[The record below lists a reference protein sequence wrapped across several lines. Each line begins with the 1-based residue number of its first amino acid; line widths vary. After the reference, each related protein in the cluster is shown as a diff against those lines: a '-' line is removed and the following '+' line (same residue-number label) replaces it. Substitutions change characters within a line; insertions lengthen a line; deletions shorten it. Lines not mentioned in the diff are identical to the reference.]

1 MNANQR
7 FAVLGLLLMLGLGV
21 IAARGPWEHAPK
33 KLASPVRVESPAPVA
48 PEPLIPV
55 FIKVS
60 HPISDRAARELA
72 LGAYEN
78 GFQIVRAPS
87 EAVVFLDGWFNK
99 SEPNGNLGY
108 CYIDYGLNVGGVVKD
123 KSVVGRAKGC
133 EPLTEY
139 SAAKIVFHQI
149 KMMIK

>member
-72 LGAYEN
+72 LVPMKMVSKSCVLPVKLL
-78 GFQIVRAPS
+78 FS
-87 EAVVFLDGWFNK
+87 WMDGLIN
-99 SEPNGNLGY
+99 PNRMG
-108 CYIDYGLNVGGVVKD
+108 IWDIAISTTV
-123 KSVVGRAKGC
+123 
-133 EPLTEY
+133 
-139 SAAKIVFHQI
+139 
-149 KMMIK
+149 

>member
-7 FAVLGLLLMLGLGV
+7 VAVLGLLLMLGLGV
-21 IAARGPWEHAPK
+21 IDARGPWEHAPK

-60 HPISDRAARELA
+60 RPISDRAARELA

-87 EAVVFLDGWFNK
+87 EAVVFLDHFKELRDPRQAGK
-99 SEPNGNLGY
+99 VRYLLPEVLLL
-108 CYIDYGLNVGGVVKD
+108 CLLCQ
-123 KSVVGRAKGC
+123 R
-133 EPLTEY
+133 
-139 SAAKIVFHQI
+139 
-149 KMMIK
+149 M